1 MVLENFS
8 ASLRETIRKIT
19 KSSYVDQET
28 IKEVVRDLQRILLK
42 ADVNVK
48 LALNLSKTV
57 EERSTQEKPPSGMAP
72 QDFIVKIIYEEL
84 LKIMGVESNL
94 TLSPQTI
101 MLVGLYGQGK
111 TTSAGKLAK
120 FFMRKGLSVGLIAA
134 DVHRPAAMEQLEQIS
149 KQVKSGFYGD
159 KSLKDPVKIVT
170 RGLEALDSFQIKIID
185 TSGRD
190 SLDKELLDEIV
201 KLKNAFNPEQVLYV
215 LDAAVGQQ
223 AGPQA
228 KAIND
233 AVGITGV
240 VITKMDGTGKGGGAL
255 SAVSE
260 IKAPVY
266 FIGTGEHLEDL
277 EIFNPK
283 SFLSRLLGLGDLSS
297 LLEIAEIADISEE
310 QAEASVSKLMSGK
323 FDLMDMYDV
332 WEKFAKPGIMKKFVG
347 ALPLAKMPGSEKLD
361 ENTLETAEGKL
372 VIYRNILDSMT
383 YKELKEPDLINAKR
397 ISRIAR
403 GSGRKEEEVR
413 SLLKEF
419 KSMKKNIKQLQGN
432 RNFKKMLKTQM
443 KSGDFGLD
451 SMGIPE

>member
-8 ASLRETIRKIT
+8 SSLRETIRKIT
-19 KSSYVDQET
+19 KSSFVDKDT

-48 LALNLSKTV
+48 LALDLSRTV
-57 EERSTQEKPPSGMAP
+57 EERATQEKPPSGMAP

-94 TLSPQTI
+94 TLAPQTI

-120 FFMRKGLSVGLIAA
+120 FFLRKGLSVGLIAA

-149 KQVKSGFYGD
+149 KQVKCGFYGD
-159 KSLKDPVKIVT
+159 KPQKDPAKIVAK
-170 RGLEALDSFQIKIID
+170 GLDALDSLQVKIID

-190 SLDKELLDEIV
+190 SLEKDLLEEIIR
-201 KLKNAFNPEQVLYV
+201 LKKAFNPDQVLYV

-228 KAIND
+228 RAIND
-233 AVGITGV
+233 SVGITGV
-240 VITKMDGTGKGGGAL
+240 IITKMDGTGKGGGAL

-283 SFLSRLLGLGDLSS
+283 TFLSRLLGLGDLNS
-297 LLEIAEIADISEE
+297 LLEIAEIAEITEE
-310 QAEASVSKLMSGK
+310 QAEASLSKLMTGK

-372 VIYRNILDSMT
+372 SVYRYILDSMT
-383 YKELKEPDLINAKR
+383 YKELKDPDLINAKR
-397 ISRIAR
+397 ILRVSR
-403 GSGRKEEEVR
+403 GSGRKEEEIR

-432 RNFKKMLKTQM
+432 RNFKKMLKAQM

-451 SMGIPE
+451 NMDVPE